1 MFRSPPALFNQGA
14 PFLKLCFFLLLGS
27 VIIFADY
34 KLHATEKIRLVGN
47 NFLFPFQKLLSQPG
61 KFSDFSLDYFQTR
74 SSLKEQLVE
83 HSSQLNNLR
92 LMANQAEALES
103 ENSHL
108 RKLLSLQ
115 QKSNVKSLAAEV
127 IFSPL
132 SPSSQKIIINRG
144 SVDGV
149 KSGMPIASDAG
160 IMGQIVRVF
169 ENSSE
174 AALLEDR
181 DFSIPVLVERNGLRT
196 VLFGVGRGE
205 PLELRYVNNLADLDV
220 GDHLITS
227 GIDGTYPAGIP
238 VAIISK
244 IDRSSENSGAV
255 IACKPI
261 AQLHHHRHLSIL
273 LYEPMTSAPSPTES
287 EVVKNRLRQK
297 KGS

>member
-1 MFRSPPALFNQGA
+1 LFRSSPILFNQGA
-14 PFLKLCFFLLLGS
+14 PFVKLFFSLLLGS

-47 NFLFPFQKLLSQPG
+47 NLLFPIQQLLSQPG

-74 SSLKEQLVE
+74 SSLKQKLEEQ
-83 HSSQLNNLR
+83 SSQLDYLR
-92 LMANQAEALES
+92 LMANQAETLES

-132 SPSSQKIIINRG
+132 SPSSQRIIINRG
-144 SVDGV
+144 NADGL
-149 KSGMPIASDAG
+149 KSGMPIASEAG

-174 AALLEDR
+174 VALLEDR
-181 DFSIPVLVERNGLRT
+181 DFVIPVLVERNGLRT

-244 IDRSSENSGAV
+244 IDRSSDNSGAI
-255 IACKPI
+255 IACKPL
-261 AQLHHHRHLSIL
+261 AQLHHHRHLIVL
-273 LYEPMTSAPSPTES
+273 LYQPTTTALRPAES
-287 EVVKNRLRQK
+287 ETVKNRLRQK
-297 KGS
+297 KGN

>member
-1 MFRSPPALFNQGA
+1 LLRSPPTLFNQGA

-83 HSSQLNNLR
+83 QSSQLNNLR

>member
-1 MFRSPPALFNQGA
+1 LFRSPPTLFNQGA
-14 PFLKLCFFLLLGS
+14 PFLKLFFFLLLGS

-34 KLHATEKIRLVGN
+34 KLHATEKIRLIGN
-47 NFLFPFQKLLSQPG
+47 NILFPIQQLLSQPG
-61 KFSDFSLDYFQTR
+61 KFSDFSFDYFQTR
-74 SSLKEQLVE
+74 ASLKEQLE
-83 HSSQLNNLR
+83 EQSSELNNLR

-108 RKLLSLQ
+108 RKMLSLQ

-132 SPSSQKIIINRG
+132 SPVSQRIIINRG
-144 SVDGV
+144 SADGV
-149 KSGMPIASDAG
+149 KSGMPTASEAG
-160 IMGQIVRVF
+160 IMGQVVRVF

-174 AALLEDR
+174 VALLEDR
-181 DFSIPVLVERNGLRT
+181 DFAIPVLVERNGLRT

-227 GIDGTYPAGIP
+227 GIDGTYPAGMP

-244 IDRSSENSGAV
+244 IDRSSENSGAI
-255 IACKPI
+255 IACKPL
-261 AQLHHHRHLSIL
+261 AQLHHHRHLSVL
-273 LYEPMTSAPSPTES
+273 LYQPTSIAPSPTES

-297 KGS
+297 KGN

>member
-1 MFRSPPALFNQGA
+1 MF
-14 PFLKLCFFLLLGS
+14 FFLLLGS
-27 VIIFADY
+27 VFIFADY

-47 NFLFPFQKLLSQPG
+47 NLLFPIQQLLSQPG
-61 KFSDFSLDYFQTR
+61 KLSDISLDYFQTR
-74 SSLKEQLVE
+74 ASLKHQLEEQ
-83 HSSQLNNLR
+83 SSQLDNLR

-103 ENSHL
+103 ENSHM

-115 QKSNVKSLAAEV
+115 QKSKVKSLAAEV

-132 SPSSQKIIINRG
+132 SPSSQRIIINRG
-144 SVDGV
+144 SADGV
-149 KSGMPIASDAG
+149 ISGMPIASEAG

-181 DFSIPVLVERNGLRT
+181 DFAIPVLVERNGLRT

-227 GIDGTYPAGIP
+227 GIDGTYPAGMP
-238 VAIISK
+238 VAMISK
-244 IDRSSENSGAV
+244 IDRSSDNSGAI
-255 IACKPI
+255 IACKPL
-261 AQLHHHRHLSIL
+261 AKLHHHRHLSIL
-273 LYEPMTSAPSPTES
+273 LYQPTTIAPSPTES

-297 KGS
+297 KGN

>member
-1 MFRSPPALFNQGA
+1 LFRSPPTLFNQGA
-14 PFLKLCFFLLLGS
+14 PFLKLLFFLLLGS

-34 KLHATEKIRLVGN
+34 KLHATEKIRLIGN
-47 NFLFPFQKLLSQPG
+47 NLLFPIQQLLSQPSRL
-61 KFSDFSLDYFQTR
+61 SDLTLDYFQTR
-74 SSLKEQLVE
+74 SSLKQKLEE
-83 HSSQLNNLR
+83 RSSQLDNLR
-92 LMANQAEALES
+92 LMANQAEVLES

-115 QKSNVKSLAAEV
+115 QRSSVKSLAAEV

-132 SPSSQKIIINRG
+132 SPSSQRIIINRG
-144 SVDGV
+144 SADGV
-149 KSGMPIASDAG
+149 QSGMPIATEAG
-160 IMGQIVRVF
+160 VMGQILRVF

-181 DFSIPVLVERNGLRT
+181 DFAIPVLVERNGLRS

-261 AQLHHHRHLSIL
+261 AQLHHNRYLSIL
-273 LYEPMTSAPSPTES
+273 LYQPTTTAPSPTES

>member
-1 MFRSPPALFNQGA
+1 LFRSPPALFNQGA
-14 PFLKLCFFLLLGS
+14 PFLKLFFFILLGS

-47 NFLFPFQKLLSQPG
+47 NLLFPIQQLLSQPG
-61 KFSDFSLDYFQTR
+61 KLSDLSLDYFQTR
-74 SSLKEQLVE
+74 SSLKQQLEEQ
-83 HSSQLNNLR
+83 SSQLDNLR
-92 LMANQAEALES
+92 LMANQAEVLES

-115 QKSNVKSLAAEV
+115 QKSSVKSLAAEV

-132 SPSSQKIIINRG
+132 SPSSQRVIINRG
-144 SVDGV
+144 SADGV
-149 KSGMPIASDAG
+149 KSGMPIASEAG
-160 IMGQIVRVF
+160 IIGQIVRVF

-174 AALLEDR
+174 GALLEDR
-181 DFSIPVLVERNGLRT
+181 DFAIPVLVERNGLRS
-196 VLFGVGRGE
+196 VLFGVGRGD

-261 AQLHHHRHLSIL
+261 AKLHHHRHLSIL
-273 LYEPMTSAPSPTES
+273 LYEPTTSAPSPTES

>member
-1 MFRSPPALFNQGA
+1 MFRSPPTLFNQGA
-14 PFLKLCFFLLLGS
+14 PFLKLLFFLFLGS
-27 VIIFADY
+27 VFIFVDY

-47 NFLFPFQKLLSQPG
+47 NIFFPLQQLLAQPG

-74 SSLKEQLVE
+74 SSLKKQLEEQ
-83 HSSQLNNLR
+83 SSQINSLR
-92 LMANQAEALES
+92 LMANQAEILET

-115 QKSNVKSLAAEV
+115 QKLNFKSLAAEV
-127 IFSPL
+127 VFSPL

-144 SVDGV
+144 SADGV
-149 KSGMPIASDAG
+149 KSGMPIASDTG
-160 IMGQIVRVF
+160 VMGQIIRVF

-174 AALLEDR
+174 ATLLEDR

-205 PLELRYVNNLADLDV
+205 PLELRYANNLADLDV

-238 VAIISK
+238 VAIITK
-244 IDRSSENSGAV
+244 IDRSSEASGAV
-255 IACKPI
+255 IGCKPI
-261 AQLHHHRHLSIL
+261 AKLHHHRYLSVL
-273 LYEPMTSAPSPTES
+273 LYQPNTTAPTPTES
-287 EVVKNRLRQK
+287 EIIKNRQRQK
-297 KGS
+297 KGN